1 MAAPASLNHT
11 SIPTT
16 SLNKKLATSP
26 DSTPSDD
33 QLRSMEAPLHVDTPL
48 WNVSSPEERRE
59 LLKGDTVMAGQ
70 SASTESIGPTPRQA
84 VIEGDGHRWPG
95 GVVPYVLDPNLTLEE
110 RQEVLDGIDL
120 IESQTNVSFVPLPDN
135 DGDGVPDGGAPANF
149 IRFEGSTRSES
160 NIGMQQ
166 GEQVILTSTDPVRPN
181 GQNGAGTVAHEIM
194 HALGFYH
201 EHQHPDANNPGNPVT
216 VVPGNNPAPNFNQ
229 LPPGAIILPY
239 DPDSIMHYETGNFN
253 GGAINVNP
261 GANVGGV
268 GQRHNLSPG
277 DIASINEI
285 YPAGGG
291 KTIPLGNGYTLHLEN
306 QDSAWS
312 ITDAEGNTV
321 RVWGD
326 PHVDEN
332 SDGSDDWDFTQTSTF
347 VLDDG
352 TKITVGTRDVGEGRT
367 VTDSLTITNGDR
379 AISVTGIADNN
390 VQVDSSQTNGDPAE
404 GGQSIDAAVDDGD
417 IFLEGDGVNQWE
429 RPQPPV

>member
-166 GEQVILTSTDPVRPN
+166 GEQVILTSTDPVR
-181 GQNGAGTVAHEIM
+181 
-194 HALGFYH
+194 
-201 EHQHPDANNPGNPVT
+201 
-216 VVPGNNPAPNFNQ
+216 
-229 LPPGAIILPY
+229 
-239 DPDSIMHYETGNFN
+239 
-253 GGAINVNP
+253 
-261 GANVGGV
+261 
-268 GQRHNLSPG
+268 
-277 DIASINEI
+277 
-285 YPAGGG
+285 
-291 KTIPLGNGYTLHLEN
+291 
-306 QDSAWS
+306 
-312 ITDAEGNTV
+312 
-321 RVWGD
+321 
-326 PHVDEN
+326 
-332 SDGSDDWDFTQTSTF
+332 
-347 VLDDG
+347 
-352 TKITVGTRDVGEGRT
+352 
-367 VTDSLTITNGDR
+367 SL
-379 AISVTGIADNN
+379 
-390 VQVDSSQTNGDPAE
+390 
-404 GGQSIDAAVDDGD
+404 
-417 IFLEGDGVNQWE
+417 
-429 RPQPPV
+429 